1 MESTR
6 IPWNQMNELKPH
18 KGEHTWVIY
27 TTGGE
32 HLLIEADL
40 LSQYENKLEFY
51 LYKKDDHSKG
61 NGKQIATFYCKNLVG
76 WELIK

>member
-51 LYKKDDHSKG
+51 LYEKDDHSKETG
-61 NGKQIATFYCKNLVG
+61 QIATFYCKSLVG

>member
-32 HLLIEADL
+32 HLIIEADHL
-40 LSQYENKLEFY
+40 TQYDEHIELYLFEEDEHGEEIKKWSAAFY
-51 LYKKDDHSKG
+51 R
-61 NGKQIATFYCKNLVG
+61 NNLVG
-76 WELIK
+76 WEQIK